1 MSCAAFLELCNGNCT
16 DNTAFKDACIVE
28 CKNEMQQIYEL
39 IVSLFFF
46 IGICVVVPIILY
58 YRRQQ
63 RLKKKKE
70 SYSAVSQ
77 APQAQVIGIGPM
89 SAGVQSLPQVPAT
102 ISPEQVDKYDSRN
115 FTVDDWD
122 EYGKVNSGQQRYMTT
137 HDGAIIDKNLTI
149 VARRRGAGALN
160 QPALF

>member
-89 SAGVQSLPQVPAT
+89 SAGVPRVPELQGRMIA
-102 ISPEQVDKYDSRN
+102 EQVDKYDSAN
-115 FTVDDWD
+115 FTREDLD
-122 EYGKVNSGQQRYMTT
+122 EFNKVITGQKELMTT
-137 HDGAIIDKNLTI
+137 HDGVVINKQLTI
-149 VARRRGAGALN
+149 LARRRGGALN
-160 QPALF
+160 QPTVF